1 MNKSQL
7 EHFILFFCAGFAFQY
22 LPGWLFL
29 AIAAILIEL
38 DQARTWYKPFYY
50 FDFGYFAWFKRLD
63 TWLDLAA
70 DALAIV
76 AYLYIAK
83 ILR

>member
-7 EHFILFFCAGFAFQY
+7 EHFILFFGAGFAFQY

-38 DQARTWYKPFYY
+38 DQARTWSKGLENIYNEIGLKNYPIA
-50 FDFGYFAWFKRLD
+50 GYLDWFKRLD
-63 TWLDLAA
+63 T
-70 DALAIV
+70 
-76 AYLYIAK
+76 
-83 ILR
+83 

>member
-22 LPGWLFL
+22 LPGWLFFS
-29 AIAAILIEL
+29 IAAILIEL
-38 DQARTWYKPFYY
+38 DQARTWMHPLHSMWWL
-50 FDFGYFAWFKRLD
+50 WFKRLD

-70 DALAIV
+70 DALAI
-76 AYLYIAK
+76 
-83 ILR
+83 ILWLLLSRI